1 MWYTIFWRDNMFENL
16 NKSTIFKGLNE
27 EEIKALLSQTSYY
40 TKSFK
45 SEEFIAFRGDKVEAY
60 MLVLEGELVSEMQ
73 KVNGKVVKIETLL
86 PYADIAPAFIFGID
100 NTFPIDLY
108 ATKNSKL
115 LYIPKND
122 LINILQK
129 NKIIL
134 NNILISFSNRTQF
147 LSKKLWLSNKTIEE
161 KLATYILDNLDKNSL
176 WHVKKSITDLAN
188 IFGVSRPSL
197 SRVITGL
204 VEEGTLERVSNSSF
218 KLLDKE
224 ALLNKF

>member
-1 MWYTIFWRDNMFENL
+1 MFKNL

-27 EEIKALLSQTSYY
+27 NEIRELLNQTNYY

-45 SEEFIAFRGDKVEAY
+45 SDEFIAFRGDKVEAY

-108 ATKNSKL
+108 APKDSKI

-129 NKIIL
+129 NKTIF
-134 NNILISFSNRTQF
+134 NNILNSFSNRTQF

-161 KLATYILDNLDKNSL
+161 KLATHILENLDKNNI
-176 WHVKKSITDLAN
+176 WHIKKSITDLAN

-197 SRVITGL
+197 SRVIAGL
-204 VEEGTLERVSNSSF
+204 VEEEILERVSNSSF
-218 KLLDKE
+218 KLLDKDS
-224 ALLNKF
+224 LLNKF

>member
-1 MWYTIFWRDNMFENL
+1 MFKNL

-27 EEIKALLSQTSYY
+27 NEISELLNQTNYY

-45 SEEFIAFRGDKVEAY
+45 NEEFVAFRGDKVEAY

-86 PYADIAPAFIFGID
+86 PYADIAPAFIFGVD

-108 ATKNSKL
+108 ATKDSKI

-134 NNILISFSNRTQF
+134 NNILNSFSNRTQF

-161 KLATYILDNLDKNSL
+161 KLATHILENLDKNNI
-176 WHVKKSITDLAN
+176 WHIKKSISDLAN

-197 SRVITGL
+197 SRVIARL
-204 VEEGTLERVSNSSF
+204 VEENILERVDNSNF
-218 KLLDKE
+218 KLLEKESLLDK
-224 ALLNKF
+224 F

>member
-1 MWYTIFWRDNMFENL
+1 MFENL

-40 TKSFK
+40 IKSFK

-86 PYADIAPAFIFGID
+86 SYADIAPAFIFGID

-108 ATKNSKL
+108 ATKNSKI

-134 NNILISFSNRTQF
+134 NNILNSFSNRTQF

-161 KLATYILDNLDKNSL
+161 KLATHILENLDKNNI
-176 WHVKKSITDLAN
+176 WYIKKSITDLAN

-197 SRVITGL
+197 SRVIAGL
-204 VEEGTLERVSNSSF
+204 VEEEILERVSNSSF
-218 KLLDKE
+218 KLLDKDS
-224 ALLNKF
+224 LLNKF

>member
-1 MWYTIFWRDNMFENL
+1 MFKNL
-16 NKSTIFKGLNE
+16 NKSTIFEGLNE
-27 EEIKALLSQTSYY
+27 NEIRELLNQTNYY

-45 SEEFIAFRGDKVEAY
+45 SDEFIAFRGDKVEAY

-73 KVNGKVVKIETLL
+73 KINGKVVKIETLL

-108 ATKNSKL
+108 ATKDSKI

-129 NKIIL
+129 NKTIL
-134 NNILISFSNRTQF
+134 NNILNSFSNRTQF

-161 KLATYILDNLDKNSL
+161 KLATHILENLDKNNI
-176 WHVKKSITDLAN
+176 WHIKKSITDLAN

-197 SRVITGL
+197 SRVIAGL
-204 VEEGTLERVSNSSF
+204 AEEEILERVSNSSF
-218 KLLDKE
+218 KLLDKDS
-224 ALLNKF
+224 LLNKF

>member
-1 MWYTIFWRDNMFENL
+1 MFENL

-129 NKIIL
+129 KQNYLK
-134 NNILISFSNRTQF
+134 
-147 LSKKLWLSNKTIEE
+147 
-161 KLATYILDNLDKNSL
+161 
-176 WHVKKSITDLAN
+176 
-188 IFGVSRPSL
+188 
-197 SRVITGL
+197 
-204 VEEGTLERVSNSSF
+204 
-218 KLLDKE
+218 
-224 ALLNKF
+224 

>member
-1 MWYTIFWRDNMFENL
+1 MFKNL

-27 EEIKALLSQTSYY
+27 NEIRELLNQTNYY

-45 SEEFIAFRGDKVEAY
+45 SDEFIAFRGDKVEAY

-108 ATKNSKL
+108 ATKDSKI

-134 NNILISFSNRTQF
+134 NNILNSFSNRTQF

-161 KLATYILDNLDKNSL
+161 KLVTHILENLDKNNI
-176 WHVKKSITDLAN
+176 WHIKKSITDLAN

-197 SRVITGL
+197 SRVIAGL
-204 VEEGTLERVSNSSF
+204 VEEEILERVSNSSF
-218 KLLDKE
+218 KLLDKDS
-224 ALLNKF
+224 LLNKF

>member
-1 MWYTIFWRDNMFENL
+1 MFENL

-27 EEIKALLSQTSYY
+27 EEIKTLLSQTSYY

-45 SEEFIAFRGDKVEAY
+45 NEEFIAFRGDKVEAY

-108 ATKNSKL
+108 ATKDSKL

-134 NNILISFSNRTQF
+134 NNILNSFSNRTQF

>member
-1 MWYTIFWRDNMFENL
+1 MFKNL
-16 NKSTIFKGLNE
+16 NKLTIFKGLNE
-27 EEIKALLSQTSYY
+27 NEIRELLNQTNYY

-45 SEEFIAFRGDKVEAY
+45 SDEFIAFRGDKVEAY
-60 MLVLEGELVSEMQ
+60 MLVLEGEVVSEMQ

-108 ATKNSKL
+108 ATKDSKI

-129 NKIIL
+129 NKTIL
-134 NNILISFSNRTQF
+134 NNILNSFSNRTQF

-161 KLATYILDNLDKNSL
+161 KLATHILENLDKNNI
-176 WHVKKSITDLAN
+176 WHIKKSITDLAN

-197 SRVITGL
+197 SRVIAGL
-204 VEEGTLERVSNSSF
+204 AEEEILERVSNSSF
-218 KLLDKE
+218 KLLDKDS
-224 ALLNKF
+224 LLNKF

>member
-1 MWYTIFWRDNMFENL
+1 MFENL

-27 EEIKALLSQTSYY
+27 EEIKTLLSQTSYY

-45 SEEFIAFRGDKVEAY
+45 NEEFIAFRGDKVEAY

-134 NNILISFSNRTQF
+134 NNILNSFSNRTQF

>member
-1 MWYTIFWRDNMFENL
+1 MFKNL

-27 EEIKALLSQTSYY
+27 NEISELLNQTNYY

-45 SEEFIAFRGDKVEAY
+45 NEEFVAFRGDKVDAY

-108 ATKNSKL
+108 ATKDSKI

-134 NNILISFSNRTQF
+134 NNILNSFSNRTQF

-161 KLATYILDNLDKNSL
+161 KLATHILENLDKNNI
-176 WHVKKSITDLAN
+176 WHIKKSITDLAN

-197 SRVITGL
+197 SRVIAGL
-204 VEEGTLERVSNSSF
+204 VEEEILERVSNSSF
-218 KLLDKE
+218 KLLDKDS
-224 ALLNKF
+224 LLNKF

>member
-1 MWYTIFWRDNMFENL
+1 MFKNL
-16 NKSTIFKGLNE
+16 NKSTIFEGLNE
-27 EEIKALLSQTSYY
+27 NEIRELLNQTNYY

-45 SEEFIAFRGDKVEAY
+45 SDEFIAFRGDKVEAY

-73 KVNGKVVKIETLL
+73 KINGKVVKIETLL
-86 PYADIAPAFIFGID
+86 PYADIAPVFIFGID

-108 ATKNSKL
+108 ATKDSKI

-134 NNILISFSNRTQF
+134 NNILNSFSNRTQF

-161 KLATYILDNLDKNSL
+161 KLVTHILENLDKNNI
-176 WHVKKSITDLAN
+176 WHIKKSITDLAN

-197 SRVITGL
+197 SRVIAGL
-204 VEEGTLERVSNSSF
+204 VEEEILERVSNSSF
-218 KLLDKE
+218 KLLDKDS
-224 ALLNKF
+224 LLNKF

>member
-1 MWYTIFWRDNMFENL
+1 MFENL
-16 NKSTIFKGLNE
+16 NKSTIFKGFNE

-134 NNILISFSNRTQF
+134 NNILNSFSNRTQF

>member
-1 MWYTIFWRDNMFENL
+1 MFKNL

-27 EEIKALLSQTSYY
+27 NEIRELLNQTNYY

-45 SEEFIAFRGDKVEAY
+45 SDEFIAFRGDKVEAY

-108 ATKNSKL
+108 ATKDSKI

-129 NKIIL
+129 NKTIL
-134 NNILISFSNRTQF
+134 NNTLNSFSNRTQF

-161 KLATYILDNLDKNSL
+161 KLATHILENLDKNNI
-176 WHVKKSITDLAN
+176 WYIKKSITDLAN

-197 SRVITGL
+197 SRVIAGL
-204 VEEGTLERVSNSSF
+204 VEEEILERVSNSSF
-218 KLLDKE
+218 KLLDKDS
-224 ALLNKF
+224 LLNKF

>member
-1 MWYTIFWRDNMFENL
+1 MFKNL

-27 EEIKALLSQTSYY
+27 NEIRELLNQTNYY

-45 SEEFIAFRGDKVEAY
+45 SDEFIAFRGDKVEAY

-108 ATKNSKL
+108 ATKDSKI
-115 LYIPKND
+115 LYILKND

-129 NKIIL
+129 NKTIL
-134 NNILISFSNRTQF
+134 NNILNSFSNRTQF

-161 KLATYILDNLDKNSL
+161 KLATHILENLDKNNI
-176 WHVKKSITDLAN
+176 WHIKKSITDLAN

-197 SRVITGL
+197 SRVIAGL
-204 VEEGTLERVSNSSF
+204 AEEEILERVSNSSF
-218 KLLDKE
+218 KLLDKDS
-224 ALLNKF
+224 LLNKF